1 MGKKKTKHIII
12 VIIFLAL
19 ACFGV
24 YFKSDKKIVAKQVS
38 LQSFLQNIPEY
49 TFLDQNPLEEN
60 IISTLELDDYA
71 NTSYRKGD
79 HIIGLYIGYY
89 FSQAKVSAAHSP
101 LVCFPGNGWQVAD
114 KKKSHFLVGPHEINY
129 EQFIARNGPQKLLVM
144 YWFQAHEKTSSDIFL
159 NKINAITN
167 QLTGK
172 KQEHAFVRV
181 TVPLTNLTRD
191 DARHIGENFIK
202 QFYPVFLDY
211 INN

>member
-1 MGKKKTKHIII
+1 M
-12 VIIFLAL
+12 AL

-71 NTSYRKGD
+71 NTSYRKTG

-89 FSQAKVSAAHSP
+89 FSQGKVSAAHSP
-101 LVCFPGNGWQVAD
+101 LVCFPGNGWKVAG
-114 KKKSHFLVGPHEINY
+114 KEQSRFLVGSHEINY
-129 EQFIARNGPQKLLVM
+129 EQFIARNGPQELLVM
-144 YWFQAHEKTSSDIFL
+144 YWFQAHEKTSPDIFI
-159 NKINAITN
+159 NKINAIGN
-167 QLTGK
+167 LLTGK

-211 INN
+211 IND